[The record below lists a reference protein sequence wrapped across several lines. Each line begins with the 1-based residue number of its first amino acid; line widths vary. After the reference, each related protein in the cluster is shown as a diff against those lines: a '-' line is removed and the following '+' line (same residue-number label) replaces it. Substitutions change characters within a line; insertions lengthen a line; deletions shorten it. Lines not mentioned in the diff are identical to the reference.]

1 MQEGGEKKL
10 VEPGYDA
17 GLDIGMCYL
26 QRNLMCQFFC

>member
-17 GLDIGMCYL
+17 GLGIRHVLLAAQPD
-26 QRNLMCQFFC
+26 CQFFC